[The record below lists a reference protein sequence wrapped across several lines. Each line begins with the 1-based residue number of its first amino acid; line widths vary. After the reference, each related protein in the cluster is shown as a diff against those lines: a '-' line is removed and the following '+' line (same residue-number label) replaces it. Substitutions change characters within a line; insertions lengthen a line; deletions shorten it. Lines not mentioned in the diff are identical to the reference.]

1 MPSASPATVQVC
13 DLCGSPHYRV
23 FARHGRHGARLTT
36 VICELCGL
44 VYTNPRPSE
53 EDNAAFYHKEYW
65 GQYKNQT
72 EPDERFF
79 RRRLPK
85 IKPLLAELRPLL
97 KPGLAVLEVG
107 CSVGALLS
115 RLKEAVGESGRVI
128 GIEAH
133 EGHARFAREKKGLDV
148 RAGLL
153 HEVAPELAAGS
164 FDLVVMNHVLEHTTS
179 PVETVTAL
187 KQLMRTDATLVIE
200 VPNIEAPGSRLSHFF
215 HQAHHYCFSPLTLR
229 RLAQKTGFAVR
240 RIEALDGDLPR
251 TRLLGIFSKPA
262 TSPDVA
268 ADELARDDSAARATA
283 LRAYSRWYWLTGAS
297 FRKKITHWKRQRA

>member
-1 MPSASPATVQVC
+1 M
-13 DLCGSPHYRV
+13 CGSPRYRV
-23 FARHGRHGARLTT
+23 FARRGRYGVRLTT
-36 VICELCGL
+36 VICEVCGL

-53 EDNAAFYHKEYW
+53 EDNAAFYHHDYW
-65 GQYKNQT
+65 DQYKNQT

-85 IKPLLAELRPLL
+85 IKPLLAEMKPLL

-115 RLKEAVGESGRVI
+115 QLKEAVGESGQAI

-133 EGHARFAREKKGLDV
+133 EGHARFARERKGLDV

-153 HEVAPELAAGS
+153 HEIAPELAAGS

-179 PVETVTAL
+179 PTETVMIL
-187 KQLMRTDATLVIE
+187 RWLMRVGATLVIE

-215 HQAHHYCFSPLTLR
+215 HQAHHFCFSPLTLR
-229 RLAQKTGFAVR
+229 RLAQTTRFTVR
-240 RIEALDGDLPR
+240 RIEALDGDLPG
-251 TRLLGIFSKPA
+251 TRLLAILEKTDSTEPLL
-262 TSPDVA
+262 VNQ
-268 ADELARDDSAARATA
+268 LARDDAAARATA